1 MTTPA
6 QIKNPILTLY
16 AFQLRDAA
24 DEGYQKPAQNADD
37 VWVNVEFAANKLYFS
52 ELENLQNK
60 LKLNNLNE
68 WEYSLLKDGKSLKL
82 SQPENQPLKGSF
94 RAQKAQDIYIAELT
108 LFCKDK
114 QTPIPTGNL
123 TEFNPD
129 SCLLQPTIK
138 ATFGQTILLYAEPA
152 VFDNYRKLADT
163 CIQDLIQNHIT
174 QLPQFVNEGEL
185 LGSPIFEYDNR
196 QLNPL
201 QNCHILVWL
210 KLHPDTLA
218 LVTKEFDS
226 YLRTLL
232 LYRRKVLYA
241 YFQGRKH
248 YAEGQNIAKILEK
261 KIPDFDAI
269 TQESEQESR
278 LQKYRELLKEIL
290 KEGFNYRQSLRYL
303 QECYNTITINTD
315 NFAESLKDIQR
326 LKLPDDNLE
335 LWESFLELAQNK
347 YQKQL
352 EADINYL
359 MAGQNLFQEMVAT
372 IRANLEIEQ
381 VEAERKIQETLIQ
394 QVTESRNLQ
403 HSLLDLQT
411 EIQNSSKQDAED
423 NRELNV
429 KIAVVGAG
437 MATAGV
443 VATSYPLIKA
453 EQPLLP
459 PWHPNAHKF
468 HPFTQSILWS
478 LVFGGIAAGTFLLP
492 RKKLSLVWG
501 LVAVG
506 SFFLFIKKSSLVWG
520 LVAAVTF
527 FLFIK
532 EWQFKQNKQKK
543 DSQKGEPNNRK

>member
-6 QIKNPILTLY
+6 QIKNPRLTLY

-24 DEGYQKPAQNADD
+24 DEGYQKPAQNADEL
-37 VWVNVEFAANKLYFS
+37 WTNVELAANKLNLP
-52 ELENLQNK
+52 ELENLQDK

-82 SQPENQPLKGSF
+82 SQSENQPLKGSF

-123 TEFNPD
+123 TEFNPAG
-129 SCLLQPTIK
+129 CLLQPTIK

-185 LGSPIFEYDNR
+185 LGSPIFEYDNQ

-201 QNCHILVWL
+201 ENCHILVWL
-210 KLHPDTLA
+210 KYNPNTLE
-218 LVTKEFDS
+218 LVTKDFDF
-226 YLRTLL
+226 YLRNLL

-248 YAEGQNIAKILEK
+248 YKEGQNQANILEK
-261 KIPDFDAI
+261 KIPEFDAI
-269 TQESEQESR
+269 TQESEQETR

-290 KEGFNYRQSLRYL
+290 KEGFNYRQSLRYM
-303 QECYNTITINTD
+303 QECYNTITINTA
-315 NFAESLKDIQR
+315 NFADSLKDIQR

-359 MAGQNLFQEMVAT
+359 IAGQNLFQEMVAT
-372 IRANLEIEQ
+372 IRANLEIE
-381 VEAERKIQETLIQ
+381 EIETDRKIQQTLIE

-403 HSLLDLQT
+403 TSLLALQKD
-411 EIQNSSKQDAED
+411 IQNSSKQDADD

-429 KIAVVGAG
+429 KIAVVGVG
-437 MATAGV
+437 MASAGV
-443 VATSYPLIKA
+443 FATSYPLLKA
-453 EQPLLP
+453 EEPVLA
-459 PWHPNAHKF
+459 PWHPNANKF
-468 HPFTQSILWS
+468 HPFIGSVGGS
-478 LVFGGIAAGTFLLP
+478 LLF
-492 RKKLSLVWG
+492 G

-506 SFFLFIKKSSLVWG
+506 TFLYLRKKLP
-520 LVAAVTF
+520 
-527 FLFIK
+527 
-532 EWQFKQNKQKK
+532 FKQNKQKK
-543 DSQKGEPNNRK
+543 DSQQGEPNNKK